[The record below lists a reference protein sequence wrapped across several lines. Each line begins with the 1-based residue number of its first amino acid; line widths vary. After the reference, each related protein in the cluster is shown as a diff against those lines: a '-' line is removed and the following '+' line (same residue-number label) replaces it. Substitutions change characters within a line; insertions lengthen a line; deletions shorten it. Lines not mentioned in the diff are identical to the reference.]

1 MTTTI
6 YPPDV
11 TFQLHIDHLTN
22 FPLKALSYFQTFIYL
37 KRVSGWALT
46 ELVEAEF
53 ELLIFQSPAYK
64 GWTYKYAMTT
74 LSIP

>member
-1 MTTTI
+1 MTTI

-11 TFQLHIDHLTN
+11 TFQPHTDHLTN
-22 FPLKALSYFQTFIYL
+22 FLLKVLSYFQTFIYL
-37 KRVSGWALT
+37 KTLSGWAPT

-74 LSIP
+74 PSIP